1 MSLKIKHLTESHK
14 RIRYSSIYV
23 SCNTCLD
30 LTIVGD
36 YHGIFKWKQNLL
48 LKEKLKGNPY
58 KLVVEVLLFAF
69 RHKSPLRRS
78 VKMSLHQELTL
89 AKGGIEGRTP
99 LNMWKMQRFC

>member
-14 RIRYSSIYV
+14 RIRYSSIDV

-30 LTIVGD
+30 LSIVGD

-48 LKEKLKGNPY
+48 LKEKIKGNPY
-58 KLVVEVLLFAF
+58 KLVVDILLFAL

-89 AKGGIEGRTP
+89 AKGSMEGCTP
-99 LNMWKMQRFC
+99 LNMRKMRRFY